1 MATINVSVSQSSL
14 FDSLASFC
22 FNKIGLTYMH
32 AFLALFSY
40 QGKILKLNILSNN
53 WASINKARSTSF
65 EIISLILWS
74 QESVPCQ

>member
-1 MATINVSVSQSSL
+1 MATINVSASQSSL

-53 WASINKARSTSF
+53 WASIKQGQLHLRSSH
-65 EIISLILWS
+65 
-74 QESVPCQ
+74 